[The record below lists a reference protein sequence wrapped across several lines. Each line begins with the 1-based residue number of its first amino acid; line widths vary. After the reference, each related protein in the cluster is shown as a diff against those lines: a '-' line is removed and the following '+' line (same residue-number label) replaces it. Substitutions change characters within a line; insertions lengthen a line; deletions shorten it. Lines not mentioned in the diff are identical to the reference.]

1 MARTS
6 DSLRMHCRTC
16 GLRWKIFQEHQTMDE
31 MCHVNQ
37 AFSSRKVA
45 CCQGYNKGP
54 YRQEQVQAHLPADAF
69 HIQLWMPLLLRE
81 LVLALLQNSQLVMS
95 ILFYSRAVL
104 LIIFP
109 SATFQ
114 KARAGNERTKK
125 PPGNEYPSVQYA

>member
-1 MARTS
+1 
-6 DSLRMHCRTC
+6 
-16 GLRWKIFQEHQTMDE
+16 MDE
-31 MCHVNQ
+31 MCHVDQ
-37 AFSSRKVA
+37 ASSSSRVA
-45 CCQGYNKGP
+45 CCQECNRGP

-95 ILFYSRAVL
+95 ISLNSRAVL
-104 LIIFP
+104 KMIFP

-114 KARAGNERTKK
+114 RARAGNKRTKK